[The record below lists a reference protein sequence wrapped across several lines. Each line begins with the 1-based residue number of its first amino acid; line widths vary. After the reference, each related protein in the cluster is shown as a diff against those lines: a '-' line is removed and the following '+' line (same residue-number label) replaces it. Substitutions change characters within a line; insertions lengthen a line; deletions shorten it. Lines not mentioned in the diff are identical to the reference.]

1 MGGVMDTRFTDN
13 GDGTVLDTKTGLIWT
28 EDARLYRR
36 MAWSTAINVCKSL
49 GGGWRLP
56 ERFELEGLLDL
67 ARHDPALPQGHP
79 FTNVQSAYYWS
90 ATTYVNRTDYAW
102 CVYMLNGNVHSDY
115 KAHGSYYVWPVKEG

>member
-1 MGGVMDTRFTDN
+1 MNRFIDH
-13 GDGTVLDTKTGLIWT
+13 GDGTITDNQTGLTWLK
-28 EDARLYRR
+28 DANYFKKI
-36 MAWSTAINVCKSL
+36 MPWKKAINICKSL

-90 ATTYVNRTDYAW
+90 ATTYAYGTSRAW
-102 CVYMLNGNVHSDY
+102 IVFMRYGYVHGSSKTY
-115 KAHGSYYVWPVKEG
+115 GSYYVWPVRD